1 MELADV
7 APSELTTSDGY
18 RLRYRTWSPQ
28 GTPVASVVV
37 LTGIM
42 SNSRWV
48 APLVPGLL
56 EAGIHVVGA
65 DRRGAGPNEQS
76 RGDAPSSNA
85 VVSDAL
91 EVIEA
96 EVPED
101 RPLLIMGWCWGT
113 VLGLNVA
120 TKLEARLA
128 GFMMV
133 APGLFPSPAIVQA
146 AEAHEAAAEGAGQD
160 EAKIASPVAE
170 EMFTRGPYLDGF
182 VRVDPERLLA
192 FTPRYRAIMGKLAMG
207 AMLGLR
213 KLQCPL
219 LVLLAK
225 DDPATDNDA
234 VLAAIAK
241 VPRERVR
248 IEETIS
254 EHGMQFDVPDWV
266 VGHIDAFV
274 REVVGSG

>member
-18 RLRYRTWSPQ
+18 RLRYRTWSPEV
-28 GTPVASVVV
+28 TPVASVVL

-42 SNSRWV
+42 SNSRWM

-56 EAGIHVVGA
+56 AAGVHVVGA
-65 DRRGAGPNEQS
+65 DRRGAGPNQQG
-76 RGDAPSSNA
+76 RGDAPSA
-85 VVSDAL
+85 TVVVSDAL

-96 EVPED
+96 EVPAD
-101 RPLLIMGWCWGT
+101 RPLVIIGWCWGT

-120 TKLEARLA
+120 MKLKERLS
-128 GFMMV
+128 GFVMV
-133 APGLFPSPAIVQA
+133 APGLFPSPAIERA
-146 AEAHEAAAEGAGQD
+146 AKEHEAAAEGAGED

-170 EMFTRGPYLDGF
+170 EMFTRGPHLDGF

-213 KLQCPL
+213 KLKCPL
-219 LVLLAK
+219 LVLLAEG
-225 DDPATDNDA
+225 DPATDNDA
-234 VLAAIAK
+234 VRKAIAK
-241 VPRERVR
+241 VPSERVR
-248 IEETIS
+248 IEETPS
-254 EHGMQFDVPDWV
+254 DHGMQFDVPDWV
-266 VGHIDAFV
+266 VGHLVPFV
-274 REVVGSG
+274 RDDVGSP